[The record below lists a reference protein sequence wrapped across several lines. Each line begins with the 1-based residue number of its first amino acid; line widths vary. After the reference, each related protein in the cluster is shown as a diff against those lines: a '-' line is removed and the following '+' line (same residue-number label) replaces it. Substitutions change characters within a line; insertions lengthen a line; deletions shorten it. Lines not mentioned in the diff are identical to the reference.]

1 MTHTLNFH
9 SDHESLLSSLEQH
22 ATNSLTQKN
31 QDVIESLK
39 RRRIDT
45 SNLPRLEDCY
55 KISLKLGSNI
65 PLERIEKQILEQID
79 AIAHFI
85 TDFQIGTLGQPN
97 TLFQIYEVEIV
108 IDFHIQYALK
118 FELGKFSIQFPYW
131 QLNLL
136 SRQLSYQK
144 IKEIWNRGKHLNKFS
159 PIFRYWWLFNPLSE
173 FRSNLRAMLLL
184 AVDKQIL
191 GIDKLFI
198 DLGWMDAGDHKA
210 LALKDETKD
219 DNTEDSTQLRNGL
232 LVSVARQKILSF
244 LKATVNEE
252 KLRVNLEQLLK
263 DQDEDTL
270 IKLIA
275 SLKKNLVSPS
285 QIEEIIDAGI
295 LILKEVIQEEQSQVN
310 VKMFGFV
317 NVGNYH
323 RIDIAL
329 NLSSGYLKKYIE
341 VIPRKASIKAVLFG
355 FVNVYTVDDITV
367 KPNFN
372 GVIKF
377 NFETAALE
385 KSLKELK
392 LLA

>member
-1 MTHTLNFH
+1 MTHTLNSH
-9 SDHESLLSSLEQH
+9 PNQEPLLSFLQQYATDSLKR
-22 ATNSLTQKN
+22 KN
-31 QDVIESLK
+31 QDVIESLR

-45 SNLPRLEDCY
+45 DKLPSLENSY
-55 KISLKLGSNI
+55 KIFLKLGSNI
-65 PLERIEKQILEQID
+65 PLERIENQILEQID

-85 TDFQIGTLGQPN
+85 ADFQIGTLGQPN

-108 IDFHIQYALK
+108 IDFHIQYALN

-136 SRQLSYQK
+136 NRQLPYQA
-144 IKEIWNRGKHLNKFS
+144 IKDIWNRGRHLNKFS
-159 PIFRYWWLFNPLSE
+159 PILRYWWLFNPLSE

-184 AVDKQIL
+184 GVNKQIL
-191 GIDKLFI
+191 GIDKLFL
-198 DLGWMDAGDHKA
+198 DLGWTDAGDRQA
-210 LALKDETKD
+210 LALKDEAK
-219 DNTEDSTQLRNGL
+219 DNTEENNQSRGGL
-232 LVSVARQKILSF
+232 AVSVARQEILSF
-244 LKATVNEE
+244 LKATINEE
-252 KLRVNLEQLLK
+252 KLPVNLEQVLK
-263 DQDEDTL
+263 DQDEHTL
-270 IKLIA
+270 IQLI
-275 SLKKNLVSPS
+275 SSFKKNLASPN
-285 QIEEIIDAGI
+285 QIEEILDAGI
-295 LILKEVIQEEQSQVN
+295 LVLKEVIQEEQSQVD

-341 VIPRKASIKAVLFG
+341 VIPRKAAIKAILFG
-355 FVNVYTVDDITV
+355 FVNVYTIDDITV
-367 KPNFN
+367 KPNFH
-372 GVIKF
+372 GVMKL

>member
-1 MTHTLNFH
+1 MTHTLNSH
-9 SDHESLLSSLEQH
+9 PNQEPLLSFLQQYATDSLKR
-22 ATNSLTQKN
+22 KN
-31 QDVIESLK
+31 QDVIESLR

-45 SNLPRLEDCY
+45 DKLPSLENSY
-55 KISLKLGSNI
+55 KIFLKLGSNI
-65 PLERIEKQILEQID
+65 PLERIENQILEQID

-85 TDFQIGTLGQPN
+85 ADFQIGTLGQPN

-108 IDFHIQYALK
+108 IDFHIQYALN

-136 SRQLSYQK
+136 NRQLPYQA
-144 IKEIWNRGKHLNKFS
+144 IKDIWNRGRHLNKFS
-159 PIFRYWWLFNPLSE
+159 PILRYWWLFNPLSE

-184 AVDKQIL
+184 GVNKQIL
-191 GIDKLFI
+191 GIDKLFL
-198 DLGWMDAGDHKA
+198 DLGWTDAGDRQA
-210 LALKDETKD
+210 LALKDEAK
-219 DNTEDSTQLRNGL
+219 DNTEENNQSRGGL
-232 LVSVARQKILSF
+232 AVSVARQEILSF
-244 LKATVNEE
+244 LKATINEE
-252 KLRVNLEQLLK
+252 KLPVNLEQVLK
-263 DQDEDTL
+263 EQDEHTL
-270 IKLIA
+270 IQLI
-275 SLKKNLVSPS
+275 SSFKKNLASPN
-285 QIEEIIDAGI
+285 QIEEILDAGI
-295 LILKEVIQEEQSQVN
+295 LVLKEVIQEEQSQVD

-341 VIPRKASIKAVLFG
+341 VIPRKAAIKAILFG
-355 FVNVYTVDDITV
+355 FVNVYTIDDITV
-367 KPNFN
+367 KPNFH
-372 GVIKF
+372 GVMKL